1 MRNKKTLGVIISI
14 ALAGCAAPAA
24 VSDVSDSMVKVRGNA
39 LTPVTELDAAA
50 QSACQLYKKQA
61 VKMSQFCVDSQC
73 AFQDTLYVCK

>member
-1 MRNKKTLGVIISI
+1 MHRFVVICLF

-24 VSDVSDSMVKVRGNA
+24 VSDVSDSMVKIRGNQF
-39 LTPVTELDAAA
+39 TPVAELDAEA
-50 QSACQLYKKQA
+50 QNACGLYGKQA